1 MTEEQS
7 WVDQLRKS
15 KGLVATVCTT
25 GTVLPEYAHN
35 FMELRSF
42 NETNDFRGIEYVTFN
57 AVFVE
62 AGRDAACEH
71 AVNQGY
77 DWLLQIDADAAPFKA
92 DSLIKLLETAYV
104 THPYLNAVGAYSQL
118 KGDVPIPTIDTGTG
132 RWEEHYP
139 NTGVLPVI
147 RTGAHFLLVKVPTLQ
162 TMGKPWFRSRRVL
175 PPLDAFREVD
185 NFARCELDGRNPFSS
200 TMDWVALVASA
211 SAAAVKDGNAEQSV
225 GEDSGF
231 CDKLKAIGG
240 NIAVDTRVVAGH
252 MDRKYIVPDD
262 LRSAMDE
269 RELPARQLC
278 GVLE

>member
-1 MTEEQS
+1 MTEEQG
-7 WVDQLRKS
+7 WVDQLRQS

-42 NETNDFRGIEYVTFN
+42 NETHNFRGIEYQTFN

-71 AVNQGY
+71 ALKEGY
-77 DWLLQIDADAAPFKA
+77 DWILQIDADAAPFKP

-104 THPYLNAVGAYSQL
+104 THPHLGAVGAYCQL
-118 KGDVPIPTIDTGTG
+118 KGDIPIPTIDTGTG
-132 RWEEHYP
+132 KWEEHYP

-147 RTGAHFLLVKVPTLQ
+147 RTGAHFLLVKVEVLAM
-162 TMGKPWFRSRRVL
+162 MGKPWFRSRRLL

-185 NFARCELDGRNPFSS
+185 NFARCELDGKNPFSTS
-200 TMDWVALVASA
+200 PDWTALVASA
-211 SAAAVKDGNAEQSV
+211 SEAALQAGGQEHEVAV

-231 CDKLKAIGG
+231 CDRLKSLGG
-240 NIAVDTRVVAGH
+240 HIAVDTRVVAGH
-252 MDRKYIVPDD
+252 MDRKYIVPDE
-262 LRSAMDE
+262 LRKALD
-269 RELPARQLC
+269 
-278 GVLE
+278 